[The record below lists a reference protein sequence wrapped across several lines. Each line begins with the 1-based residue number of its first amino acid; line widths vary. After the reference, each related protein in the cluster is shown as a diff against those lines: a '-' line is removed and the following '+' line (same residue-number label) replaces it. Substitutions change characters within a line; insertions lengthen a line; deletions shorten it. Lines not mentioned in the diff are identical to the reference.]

1 VQPGAPNLLSAHGLG
16 LLRYTPM
23 DRKTQ
28 NIILAVTAVAGFV
41 ATFMATSINIA
52 LPLIESEFHI
62 SAVTLGWISTAYVL
76 AAAAVLMP
84 VGRIADLHGRM
95 RVYLAGM
102 AGFTVISFA
111 SAFAPSAAVLIV
123 LRVLHGLFAA
133 MMITTSTAM
142 VILSHPPGIR
152 GRALGIQ
159 VAGVYLG
166 MTTGPMLGGIIARNA
181 GWQILFVVVAA
192 LSLVNSV
199 VPFWKLRKI
208 DWRESKVA
216 RFDVFGSVVWAV
228 ALPALLLGFSYL
240 PDLTG
245 AILIAASVVGLA
257 LFLWWEARAAD
268 PMLSVDL
275 FLRNRVFASSN
286 AAALIN
292 YSATFAMT
300 FLMSLYLQYNRGL
313 DAQEAGLILV
323 PGLFLQAVL
332 SVVAGNLADRLP
344 SRTLASVGM
353 SLTVLG
359 LLAFVFLSETT
370 SYWYIIG
377 VLCIL
382 GIGFALFASPNTL
395 RVMGSVEK
403 HQVGI
408 ASATLATMRMT
419 GQNLSMGLATL
430 VLAII
435 VGRHEVEPFDYPH
448 FLTSVRISFAIFAA
462 LCVLGV
468 AASLVGPRSVSP
480 TEDTARRA

>member
-1 VQPGAPNLLSAHGLG
+1 
-16 LLRYTPM
+16 M
-23 DRKTQ
+23 DRRTQ

-52 LPLIESEFHI
+52 LPLIESEFHV
-62 SAVTLGWISTAYVL
+62 SAVTLGWISTGYVL
-76 AAAAVLMP
+76 AAAAVLMS
-84 VGRIADLHGRM
+84 VGRIADLYGRT
-95 RVYLAGM
+95 RVYLVGM
-102 AGFTVISFA
+102 AGFTVISFG
-111 SAFAPSAAVLIV
+111 SAFAWSATVLIV

-133 MMITTSTAM
+133 MMISTSTTM
-142 VILSHPPGIR
+142 VILSHPPEIR
-152 GRALGIQ
+152 GRALGLQ

-181 GWQILFVVVAA
+181 GWRILFVVVAA

-208 DWRESKVA
+208 DWREPKVA

-228 ALPALLLGFSYL
+228 ALSALLLGSSYL
-240 PDLTG
+240 PDLVG
-245 AILIAASVVGLA
+245 AILMAASVVGLA
-257 LFLWWEARAAD
+257 LFFWWETRAAD
-268 PMLSVDL
+268 PILSVDL
-275 FLRNRVFASSN
+275 LLRNRVFASSN

-323 PGLFLQAVL
+323 PGLFLQTAL
-332 SVVAGNLADRLP
+332 SVVAGRLADRLP
-344 SRTLASVGM
+344 SRSLASVGM

-359 LLAFVFLSETT
+359 LSAFVLLSETT

-377 VLCIL
+377 VLCVL
-382 GIGFALFASPNTL
+382 GIGFALFASPNTH

-403 HQVGI
+403 RQVGT

-430 VLAII
+430 VLAIV
-435 VGRHEVEPFDYPH
+435 VGRHEVEPVDYPH

-468 AASLVGPRSVSP
+468 AASL
-480 TEDTARRA
+480 ARPKKQAPVTTSSAPWPPAG